1 MTKGFLTG
9 MLVAAAIWTV
19 AQPATA
25 GKIERRK
32 HRQQKRIEQGEKSG
46 RLSPAEAERLE
57 KQEGAI
63 NREEQAMKDA
73 NGGHLTAAERRDIN
87 RQQNRTSRRIYKQ
100 KHDANN
106 K

>member
-1 MTKGFLTG
+1 MTKGWMTG
-9 MLVAAAIWTV
+9 ILVAATIWMV
-19 AQPATA
+19 AQPARA
-25 GKIERRK
+25 GEIERRK
-32 HRQQKRIEQGEKSG
+32 KRQQHRIEQGQKSG

-73 NGGHLTAAERRDIN
+73 NGGHLTRAERRDIN

-100 KHDANN
+100 KPDA
-106 K
+106 